1 MYVYTRL
8 QRFSSTASAIRK
20 HMTHHSS
27 RPKYIITKSQPPKLP
42 SPNVL
47 FYSAYH
53 TPPVAAAL
61 ICSKAFLSHT
71 LSQIRTHFLFTS
83 RSNQCERMYACAFAF
98 RYCNSKFFTI
108 LTSKQRKFSHFSLFQ
123 CKYVSTTKRYLCYQI
138 FRNKS
143 SKWICVC
150 VR

>member
-1 MYVYTRL
+1 MKDKNWIEVKWMVDVLSLSVLMMRCKFHWHSRKSADSLMCLCVCCVCEIALCLICQSKTFYWMYVYTRL

-27 RPKYIITKSQPPKLP
+27 RPKYIITKSQPPKLS

-71 LSQIRTHFLFTS
+71 LTNTHTLS
-83 RSNQCERMYACAFAF
+83 VH
-98 RYCNSKFFTI
+98 
-108 LTSKQRKFSHFSLFQ
+108 LSL
-123 CKYVSTTKRYLCYQI
+123 
-138 FRNKS
+138 
-143 SKWICVC
+143 
-150 VR
+150 